1 MKLPFDD
8 YLFHCS
14 ALGTIM
20 TNDKSGK
27 TMGET
32 CKKYLLQVWIEETYG
47 RFKDIENKYMTK
59 GTEVEELSMDLYCT
73 QRHRMFKKNTEVF
86 KNEFICGTP
95 DILDLEEVIDLKS
108 SWSLH
113 TFYENVGKRVNS
125 GYQEQLQGYMELTE
139 RKKARLAYVLV
150 NTPLHL
156 LEKEK
161 SQLRHKMSHVIDHE
175 VDPEYLKAAEMIDKN
190 GTFDDIPEKERW
202 MEFLLEKQPMDAVY
216 ERIKLCRGFLNQ
228 LSISQNKVVS

>member
-1 MKLPFDD
+1 MSLPFDN

-20 TNDKSGK
+20 TNDRSGK
-27 TMGET
+27 NMGET

-47 RFKDIENKYMTK
+47 RYKEIENKYMTK

-73 QRHRMFKKNTEVF
+73 QRHKMFKKNQELF

-95 DILDLEEVIDLKS
+95 DIIDTEDVIDLKS

-113 TFYENVGKRVNS
+113 TFYENVGKRLNS
-125 GYQEQLQGYMELTE
+125 GYEEQLQGYMELTG
-139 RKKARLAYVLV
+139 RKKGRLAYVLV

-161 SQLRHKMSHVIDHE
+161 SKLRYSMTHVIDH
-175 VDPEYLKAAEMIDKN
+175 DSNPEYLEAAAMIDKN

-202 MEFLLEKQPMDAVY
+202 MEFLIEKKPMDEVY
-216 ERIKLCRGFLNQ
+216 ERVKFCRSFLNG
-228 LSISQNKVVS
+228 LSIAQNKV